1 MDILTRLLAC
11 SSFISTRAALRYV
24 TLHFYFDKTHCW
36 IILLKKDD
44 IYEQQSKI
52 DSYGNF
58 GMQGDM
64 LQCDKENRALRQRS
78 RERMTETR
86 NRLLDVGK
94 ETDYTWAIP
103 VKSRRRLSTNKKR
116 RCIVYYDTPPSF
128 FTPGSI
134 LGKTQRQESTAGRR
148 SCLLYTSPSPRD

>member
-1 MDILTRLLAC
+1 MGFLLVLLLFPPAQ
-11 SSFISTRAALRYV
+11 RYV

-64 LQCDKENRALRQRS
+64 LQRDKENRALRQR
-78 RERMTETR
+78 RCVK
-86 NRLLDVGK
+86 NARLLYLC
-94 ETDYTWAIP
+94 TNP
-103 VKSRRRLSTNKKR
+103 RLSLR
-116 RCIVYYDTPPSF
+116 
-128 FTPGSI
+128 PGI
-134 LGKTQRQESTAGRR
+134 
-148 SCLLYTSPSPRD
+148 